1 MALLKIGDIVL
12 ATGGGGGGTS
22 TALYNSSITA
32 TATASATATYTMVQK
47 PLSAYEDTAVLPTA
61 TGSATSN
68 PYGPIELYRWGDV
81 SGLSSVAWSSNLTGA
96 IEYTAVLFTGSTG
109 PGWENSAYLK
119 IGQAVGTAKANW
131 TASTIHT
138 AGLNAESTVGFGLVG
153 YWGIGDTAVMS
164 SEMHGGVV
172 TGTSLPYPDRPE
184 TEDLTASA
192 SSVSEQYI
200 SSNGY
205 VVDSTLAVS
214 TELTTTSNAFT
225 LSTSQPG
232 SLVPRTYNC
241 MTGLLKR
248 DNFPAGYPDTAYSAS
263 NFVRGATASGVTGLY
278 S

>member
-47 PLSAYEDTAVLPTA
+47 PLSAYDDTA
-61 TGSATSN
+61 
-68 PYGPIELYRWGDV
+68 
-81 SGLSSVAWSSNLTGA
+81 AWSSNMNSNF
-96 IEYTAVLFTGSTG
+96 TAVLFTGSSG
-109 PGWENSAYLK
+109 PGWENSAALQLY
-119 IGQAVGTAKANW
+119 QPVGTANTNW

-138 AGLNAESTVGFGLVG
+138 AGLNAESTVGFGLVR
-153 YWGIGDTAVMS
+153 YWGMTDSDTMS
-164 SEMHGGVV
+164 SEMHGGVL

-184 TEDLTASA
+184 TEDVTASA

-200 SSNGY
+200 SSNGF

-214 TELTTTSNAFT
+214 PELTTTSNAFA

-232 SLVPRTYNC
+232 SLVPRTYTC
-241 MTGLLKR
+241 MTGLLKKA
-248 DNFPAGYPDTAYSAS
+248 NFPAGYPDTAYSAS
-263 NFVRGATASGVTGLY
+263 NFVSGATATGVTGLF
-278 S
+278 

>member
-12 ATGGGGGGTS
+12 ATGGGGGGTG

-47 PLSAYEDTAVLPTA
+47 PLSAYDDTAVLPTA
-61 TGSATSN
+61 TGSASSN

-81 SGLSSVAWSSNLTGA
+81 SGLSSVAWSSNMNSNF
-96 IEYTAVLFTGSTG
+96 TAVLFTGSSG
-109 PGWENSAYLK
+109 PGWENSAALQLY
-119 IGQAVGTAKANW
+119 QPVGTANTNW

-138 AGLNAESTVGFGLVG
+138 AGLDAESTVGFGLVR
-153 YWGIGDTAVMS
+153 YWGMTDSDTMS

-184 TEDLTASA
+184 TEDVTASA

-214 TELTTTSNAFT
+214 PELTTTSNAFA

-232 SLVPRTYNC
+232 SLVPRTYTC
-241 MTGLLKR
+241 MTGLLKKA
-248 DNFPAGYPDTAYSAS
+248 NFPAGYPDTAYSAS
-263 NFVRGATASGVTGLY
+263 NFVSGATATGVTGLF
-278 S
+278 